1 MGFWQQVYLKKV
13 AQILCN
19 FWAFLEGITFQIKK
33 LSAAT
38 FWATL
43 AIVGQLF
50 NLTSGHTKLK
60 ELWHKNTNDARAQVP
75 LCAIPVWARA
85 LVSECGSRARRHSS
99 VPTTRQ
105 DGIMREREIEHSPWF
120 TWQLSV
126 SFERGLH
133 SRLSCIHLFV
143 LLFVC
148 CELNWNAFSLEKFII
163 RNRKIRCFKICLRL
177 DTTSF
182 SWIVKRKKVILNGTR
197 KYSIRPIWEEL
208 SKVIPGSTCFVVKCS
223 LPLEQLPAALP
234 NCYQRTRLPRS
245 LSLTKAKIRRT

>member
-1 MGFWQQVYLKKV
+1 MTAVNVLYLIDLSARAFRMKGTSVTRLGYYWMGFWQQVYLKKV

-60 ELWHKNTNDARAQVP
+60 ELWHKNTNSARAQVP

-105 DGIMREREIEHSPWF
+105 DGIMRERDW
-120 TWQLSV
+120 T
-126 SFERGLH
+126 
-133 SRLSCIHLFV
+133 
-143 LLFVC
+143 
-148 CELNWNAFSLEKFII
+148 
-163 RNRKIRCFKICLRL
+163 
-177 DTTSF
+177 
-182 SWIVKRKKVILNGTR
+182 
-197 KYSIRPIWEEL
+197 
-208 SKVIPGSTCFVVKCS
+208 
-223 LPLEQLPAALP
+223 
-234 NCYQRTRLPRS
+234 
-245 LSLTKAKIRRT
+245 